1 MTTGHAG
8 SPTSRPRRAPALSP
22 APRALPWATLGTIC
36 LGYFMASWA
45 MGPVAAILPTIT
57 GDLDISVTAAG
68 WIMSAYFL
76 MLVGTVLLMGRL
88 GDILGQGRVFSL
100 GIGLFT
106 AAQLACGLSNS
117 FVLLLF
123 ARGTQGVGSAMIFG
137 TSLAIIASAIPAR
150 SQGRAIGFLTVASSV
165 SSLAGVWLST
175 WSVQHLNWHWGF
187 ILPVPVGVLATALGF
202 RLRLP
207 SVKMDSRRVD
217 WAGAVLLFATLTVA
231 MLGLNHLHE
240 GGETFQAGAPYH
252 VSMHLLAI
260 ALLVAFLRV
269 EQRAEAPLL
278 GFKLLRDAR
287 FASGITG
294 NGIAHM
300 SMLATSFLIP
310 FLLERGRGLTPAETG
325 RLIMTQQVAMVG
337 CALTLGYLYDRTRS
351 PLFAAAMLGSI
362 AVGLTTL
369 GLLGG
374 TLPFIGLVGIAVML
388 GAGLG
393 GFTTVNNTAVMSMA
407 PPEQQGFASGL
418 VETTRQLGHAVGV
431 SLSSSFMAS
440 ALGEV
445 AVPSAGQYVDGFQ
458 QAVFAMGLVAATGV
472 AVLLWPRL
480 RGDSARRSLTRPSA
494 ELPGRLP
501 RPIAGIS
508 D

>member
-1 MTTGHAG
+1 
-8 SPTSRPRRAPALSP
+8 
-22 APRALPWATLGTIC
+22 
-36 LGYFMASWA
+36 MASWA

-57 GDLDISVTAAG
+57 SDLEISVTAAG

-76 MLVGTVLLMGRL
+76 MLVGTVLMMGRL
-88 GDILGQGRVFSL
+88 GDIFGQGRVFGL
-100 GIGLFT
+100 GVGLFT
-106 AAQLACGLSNS
+106 TAQLACGLSNG
-117 FVLLLF
+117 FVPLLL
-123 ARGTQGVGSAMIFG
+123 ARGAQGIGSAMIFG
-137 TSLAIIASAIPAR
+137 TSLAIIAAAIPAR
-150 SQGRAIGFLTVASSV
+150 SQGRAIGFLTVAASV
-165 SSLAGVWLST
+165 SSLGGVWLST
-175 WSVQHLNWHWGF
+175 WSVQHLNWHLGF
-187 ILPVPVGVLATALGF
+187 LLPVPIGLFATALGF

-207 SVKMDSRRVD
+207 RVKLDSRRVD
-217 WAGAVLLFATLTVA
+217 WAGALLLFATLTVA

-240 GGETFQAGAPYH
+240 GGETFEAGAPYH
-252 VSMHLLAI
+252 LGMHLLAI
-260 ALLVAFLRV
+260 ALLVAFLKV

-337 CALTLGYLYDRTRS
+337 CALALGYLYDRTRS

-407 PPEQQGFASGL
+407 PSEQQGFASGL

-440 ALGEV
+440 ALADA

-458 QAVFAMGLVAATGV
+458 QAAFAMGLVAAAGV
-472 AVLLWPRL
+472 AVLLWPGL
-480 RGDSARRSLTRPSA
+480 RAAPAQRSRARVSA
-494 ELPGRLP
+494 ELAGVHP
-501 RPIAGIS
+501 RPVAGAS